1 MQWKGLNITVIIISL
16 LAGMA
21 LFFGAQLLYQK
32 YSFQRPLNTALHEN
46 KAVESFQVIDENRV
60 KRIVVCIRYDANLMQ
75 AYSGLQKDLEKAM
88 YKRPFILELNDNRD
102 ETLNE
107 VWHESQYAVYQAI
120 SQGSFQDM
128 AAVVESMSMSRGAE
142 AYIYID
148 TVNVYIRLKHQ
159 GHTLDEVIPWY
170 SGRAN
175 GNVQAS
181 ATAGGAKNAQRN

>member
-32 YSFQRPLNTALHEN
+32 YSFQKPLNTALHEN
-46 KAVESFQVIDENRV
+46 KAVESFQVINENRM
-60 KRIVVCIRYDANLMQ
+60 KRVIVCIRYDADLMQ
-75 AYSGLQKDLEKAM
+75 AYNELQKDLERAM
-88 YKRPFILELNDNRD
+88 YKRPFVLELNDNRD

-107 VWHESQYAVYQAI
+107 IWYESQYAIYQAI

-128 AAVVESMSMSRGAE
+128 AAVVESKSMSRGAE

-148 TVNVYIRLKHQ
+148 TANVYIRLKHQ
-159 GHTLDEVIPWY
+159 GHTLDEVIPWAP
-170 SGRAN
+170 GRAN

-181 ATAGGAKNAQRN
+181 ATAGGANNAQRN